1 MKLDV
6 IGAAALVLL
15 SAMMNPA
22 CAGEYMAPG
31 TMPAEGPRDATYLV
45 EGESVRLRNGR
56 AVRPA
61 APGAATAIRT
71 QVLGAPSYGDI
82 DGDGDTDAVLFLVQD
97 PGGSGTFYYVAAAH
111 KVDGGYRGG
120 SAVLIGDRVNP
131 QRLDVVHGVIVVDY
145 LARAPDEPMSAEPML
160 ARTGYLMLEGD
171 GLTLVGSLDAGER
184 IVEGWVTIGHE
195 VRSFEPCADPEAHWV
210 LGDSPALDAM
220 MGSYRAV
227 RSETKPYAP
236 LLMVL
241 AGSAGEPPATGFGA
255 DYAVGWRVTRIVRT
269 VPEGDCRSDRIVL
282 DLPARGAVVAS
293 PVEVRGR
300 ARGTWFFEGD
310 FPLMLS
316 DGDGNLVAHGFATAQ
331 SEWVTTEFVPFS
343 AVLRF
348 ESPEPGPGRL
358 ILEKDNPSNRQ
369 ALDDALV
376 VPVVFK

>member
-1 MKLDV
+1 M
-6 IGAAALVLL
+6 
-15 SAMMNPA
+15 
-22 CAGEYMAPG
+22 
-31 TMPAEGPRDATYLV
+31 
-45 EGESVRLRNGR
+45 
-56 AVRPA
+56 
-61 APGAATAIRT
+61 
-71 QVLGAPSYGDI
+71 
-82 DGDGDTDAVLFLVQD
+82 
-97 PGGSGTFYYVAAAH
+97 
-111 KVDGGYRGG
+111 
-120 SAVLIGDRVNP
+120 
-131 QRLDVVHGVIVVDY
+131 
-145 LARAPDEPMSAEPML
+145 
-160 ARTGYLMLEGD
+160 
-171 GLTLVGSLDAGER
+171 
-184 IVEGWVTIGHE
+184 
-195 VRSFEPCADPEAHWV
+195 
-210 LGDSPALDAM
+210 
-220 MGSYRAV
+220 
-227 RSETKPYAP
+227 
-236 LLMVL
+236 

-331 SEWVTTEFVPFS
+331 SEWMTTEFVPFS